1 MKEKRYTLPEEQKD
15 AAFAAEPAPAYH
27 GNAAIALPEDECAE
41 EDIDW
46 NKIPVGWHPANEEE
60 AMARIEAIEAEY
72 ERTGISYSV
81 EEFFNKL
88 NEERTWLTN
97 KEQED
102 KIMSRPIRETPILYG
117 KDAERFV
124 EEMKRVESLTPEQR
138 KANRE
143 KLQAE
148 IAVLDKEWN
157 LTYNAL
163 RG

>member
-1 MKEKRYTLPEEQKD
+1 
-15 AAFAAEPAPAYH
+15 
-27 GNAAIALPEDECAE
+27 
-41 EDIDW
+41 
-46 NKIPVGWHPANEEE
+46 
-60 AMARIEAIEAEY
+60 
-72 ERTGISYSV
+72 
-81 EEFFNKL
+81 
-88 NEERTWLTN
+88 
-97 KEQED
+97 
-102 KIMSRPIRETPILYG
+102 MSRPIRETPILYG

-138 KANRE
+138 KANGE

>member
-1 MKEKRYTLPEEQKD
+1 MNKNLDYKILYKTFLPFFLHDSDNNRKFAADKIRKLMKEKRYTLPEEQKD

-88 NEERTWLTN
+88 NEERTWL
-97 KEQED
+97 K
-102 KIMSRPIRETPILYG
+102 
-117 KDAERFV
+117 
-124 EEMKRVESLTPEQR
+124 
-138 KANRE
+138 
-143 KLQAE
+143 
-148 IAVLDKEWN
+148 
-157 LTYNAL
+157 
-163 RG
+163 